1 MPDMTFL
8 SLSKGSM
15 GKMLLLLQSLEQ
27 MQTKYMKLNTDI
39 KFIKS
44 SKKENLILTSAKVNV
59 SIKSG
64 SYKPNWMIAILVM
77 NTKLQNKHIQKWKL
91 KKEIKKICT
100 ELKHTICLIILN
112 TLKKN
117 VALKSKLKR
126 ITKRHETKLINFID
140 NKIKVPSELLKF
152 RSKTPFTIVH
162 RINCQMM
169 INCTIVCFR
178 SSYSIQV

>member
-1 MPDMTFL
+1 MFNN
-8 SLSKGSM
+8 S
-15 GKMLLLLQSLEQ
+15 E
-27 MQTKYMKLNTDI
+27 Y
-39 KFIKS
+39 
-44 SKKENLILTSAKVNV
+44 V
-59 SIKSG
+59 
-64 SYKPNWMIAILVM
+64 
-77 NTKLQNKHIQKWKL
+77 
-91 KKEIKKICT
+91 
-100 ELKHTICLIILN
+100 
-112 TLKKN
+112 KKN

-140 NKIKVPSELLKF
+140 KKIKVPLELLKF

>member
-1 MPDMTFL
+1 
-8 SLSKGSM
+8 
-15 GKMLLLLQSLEQ
+15 
-27 MQTKYMKLNTDI
+27 
-39 KFIKS
+39 
-44 SKKENLILTSAKVNV
+44 
-59 SIKSG
+59 
-64 SYKPNWMIAILVM
+64 MIAILVM

-140 NKIKVPSELLKF
+140 NKIKVPFKLQKF
-152 RSKTPFTIVH
+152 TSKTQFTIVH
-162 RINCQMM
+162 HINCQMM
-169 INCTIVCFR
+169 INCTIVWFR
-178 SSYSIQV
+178 SPYSIQV